1 MRESLISTTSFRS
14 ASFLITSTV
23 VIFFPELV
31 KLFSEEAG
39 VSVLT
44 IFKSPFTFA
53 EGSVV
58 LHERLLDSLYLLSD
72 IVFAL

>member
-14 ASFLITSTV
+14 ASFLITSF
-23 VIFFPELV
+23 FFPELV